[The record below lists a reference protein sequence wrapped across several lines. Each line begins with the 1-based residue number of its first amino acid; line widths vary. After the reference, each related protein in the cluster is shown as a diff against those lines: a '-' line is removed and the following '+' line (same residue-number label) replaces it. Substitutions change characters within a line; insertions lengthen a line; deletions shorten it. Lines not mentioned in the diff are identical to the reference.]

1 MIVYGVGILAFC
13 MLTGMFFGDLL
24 GQIIGVKANVGGV
37 GIAMLMLIVLSS
49 LSSKKLQLGQLTQQ
63 GVTFWSA
70 MYIPI
75 VIAMAS
81 KQNVA
86 AAVSSGWLA
95 VIAGV
100 GAVALSFAMIPVLT
114 KLAQRSKQG
123 ESEVTDP

>member
-13 MLTGMFFGDLL
+13 MLTGMFVGDLL

-49 LSSKKLQLGQLTQQ
+49 LSSRKVQLGQLTQH
-63 GVTFWSA
+63 GITFWSA

-81 KQNVA
+81 RQDVA
-86 AAVSSGWLA
+86 SAVSSGWLA

-100 GAVALSFAMIPVLT
+100 GAVALSFALIPVFT
-114 KLAQRSKQG
+114 KLAQRSQQRQN
-123 ESEVTDP
+123 EASEP